1 MTIAPSPKRSPSSNA
16 RILPPKN
23 SSPNCIHPPA
33 KARIVGITGSP
44 GAGKS
49 TLVAALAKFYR
60 KEQKRVG
67 IVAVDPTSPFS
78 GGAILGDRI
87 RMAELYTDRGVFIR
101 SMATRG
107 FMGGIARATNDVVDL
122 LDAAG
127 FDIVLVET
135 VGVGQDE
142 VEVIRTV
149 QTNVVVLVPGMGDDI
164 QAIKAGIMEIGD
176 VFVVNKADR
185 PGADKTVT
193 EVTMMMSLVEEHGD
207 WIPPIVKTVAPR
219 GEGIAELDA
228 ALQQHLAYI
237 RTSGELQRRNRE
249 RVRIR
254 VNTLLKEKFMGR
266 LIGETL
272 TAADYEKI
280 LEDVLSKRSNPHDA
294 AEGSPSPC
302 KLSAMIKKKSNS
314 GLQAFLWIFAI
325 VVAVGGFAAFKFGFP
340 MLVDKQADRELL
352 KTPAYRQIAKWEPDA
367 YGEMKRQ
374 MIASMQRGD
383 PPAVKQGHVRKIVE
397 GLAKKYMKTS
407 DDMALIDYIK
417 VTADEIRQVADKD
430 SSVAFDMLFNSN
442 ANIDITRYIDKA
454 TQQHDMDALAEVIR
468 SGVAKEAGIQ
478 DDQRA
483 MQLLRA

>member
-1 MTIAPSPKRSPSSNA
+1 LKFEISSTFDLARAISLVEREDPAAEQLLAAIYPSTG
-16 RILPPKN
+16 
-23 SSPNCIHPPA
+23 

-60 KEQKRVG
+60 RQAKRIG

-107 FMGGIARATNDVVDL
+107 FMGGLAKATNDVVDL

-142 VEVIRTV
+142 VDVIRTV

-193 EVTMMMSLVEEHGD
+193 EVTMMMGLVEEHGD
-207 WIPPIVKTVAPR
+207 WMPPIVKTVASR
-219 GEGIAELDA
+219 GEGIAELDDA
-228 ALQQHLAYI
+228 I
-237 RTSGELQRRNRE
+237 RKHFEYLSTSGELDRRNRE

-254 VNTLLKEKFMGR
+254 INMLLKEKFMGR
-266 LIGETL
+266 LIGETV
-272 TAADYEKI
+272 TESDFEKI
-280 LEDVLSKRSNPHDA
+280 LEDVLRKRSNPHDA
-294 AEGSPSPC
+294 AE
-302 KLSAMIKKKSNS
+302 
-314 GLQAFLWIFAI
+314 
-325 VVAVGGFAAFKFGFP
+325 
-340 MLVDKQADRELL
+340 D
-352 KTPAYRQIAKWEPDA
+352 
-367 YGEMKRQ
+367 
-374 MIASMQRGD
+374 
-383 PPAVKQGHVRKIVE
+383 
-397 GLAKKYMKTS
+397 
-407 DDMALIDYIK
+407 
-417 VTADEIRQVADKD
+417 
-430 SSVAFDMLFNSN
+430 
-442 ANIDITRYIDKA
+442 
-454 TQQHDMDALAEVIR
+454 VIR
-468 SGVAKEAGIQ
+468 RVNF
-478 DDQRA
+478 
-483 MQLLRA
+483 